1 MDKIKFGIEI
11 GAALSSS
18 YSNTIGSVNKDAVQI
33 GSTLKSLSKIKLDVK
48 EFKRLKQDANA
59 NKTELVKMSKAL
71 EDAGLDINDLD
82 GSVKKLSTS
91 MALLKKQS
99 KIRLEADGLRS
110 RLDEQKSSLLTT
122 AAVGYSLKSLVSSY
136 GEVADAQGEIKS
148 LGIDDSGIKKITLA
162 AKKFSNQWAGTTTSQ
177 FISASYDIKSG
188 ISTLSDGAVGEFT
201 KIAALTGVATKS
213 NTAQMTNLFAT
224 GYGIYRDQF
233 ESFGAST
240 IAGWNNLSQEEKDI
254 KFGEYFSSGISNTVQ
269 AFKTNGGEMSAAL
282 SNLGASATSAGV
294 SFQEQLSILGQL
306 QTTMSGSEAA
316 TKYRAFL
323 SSAQG
328 AGEKLDLQFTDANNQ
343 LLPMLDIIDN
353 LKNKYG
359 DTLDEVEKAELK
371 KAFGTD
377 EAVQMI
383 NLLYNK
389 TDQVGSNMNSLK
401 TSLQG
406 GMDKTVQ
413 MAKDI
418 NAGPNKSFAIL
429 GQQIGNL
436 AATIGKTLAPAATL
450 IASGLGKIVKGV
462 DWLSE
467 TFPGLT
473 SFVFGLGGSL
483 LGLVVVYRTVAIA
496 STFLKLQTLL
506 LKGSYLGFL
515 AKFPQIL
522 IGMKSI
528 GSTLSVNSIKTA
540 ALSAKTWALNVANK
554 ALSAGSL
561 VLGTSLKV
569 LGAAVG
575 FVGKTFVW
583 LGRALMAN
591 PIGLI
596 IGVIAG
602 GAYLIYSYWEPIKG
616 FFGGLWDSVKSI
628 FNGAWDGIKKA
639 FSFTPIG
646 MLVGAWEPIKG
657 FFGGLWNGVSSIFSG
672 AWDGIKKGLSFTPL
686 GLILSNWEPIK
697 QYFLDLWDG
706 LVGGFLKTFE
716 KIGNVWSDVKSFFGF
731 GGDEE
736 KKDISLGSTKKEEYF
751 KDTKLKEVYKPADIK
766 PVNNRS
772 LTTVENKKTVE
783 SSTPGTAYK
792 ESVAKKPKEPSKVK
806 QTAAA
811 VMIGS
816 SLVSVPATPGE
827 AATVQPKA
835 KTEMVSQSKTVSSPA
850 SYTVQVTFTGD
861 IVVQSKDGK
870 VVESGQ
876 LKDNIEEQVR
886 VALARLKDEK
896 KNRSFEDEVI

>member
-11 GAALSSS
+11 GATVSSS
-18 YSNTIGSVNKDAVQI
+18 LKSSIGAAYKSIDGLKDKVNLLNTQRVSLRKINTESSKAELKKVNKQLLQLKKDAI
-33 GSTLKSLSKIKLDVK
+33 IKIKL
-48 EFKRLKQDANA
+48 EA
-59 NKTELVKMSKAL
+59 
-71 EDAGLDINDLD
+71 
-82 GSVKKLSTS
+82 
-91 MALLKKQS
+91 KKQELLDQKNAILGLLGS
-99 KIRLEADGLRS
+99 AMVISAPISARLNVE
-110 RLDEQKSSLLTT
+110 K
-122 AAVGYSLKSLVSSY
+122 
-136 GEVADAQGEIKS
+136 AQGDIAS
-148 LGIDDSGIKKITLA
+148 LGIDEKGIGLITEA
-162 AKKFSNQWAGTTTSQ
+162 GRKFSNEFAGTTTPD
-177 FISASYDIKSG
+177 FIRASYDIKSG
-188 ISTLSDGAVGEFT
+188 IAS
-201 KIAALTGVATKS
+201 LTDEGVAQFTRLSAMTATATKAT
-213 NTAQMTNLFAT
+213 TAEMTKLFAL
-224 GYGIYRDQF
+224 GHGIYRDQF
-233 ESFGAST
+233 DSDFE
-240 IAGWNNLSQEEKDI
+240 
-254 KFGEYFSSGISNTVQ
+254 FGEKFSSAISASVQ
-269 AFKTNGGEMSAAL
+269 AFRTDGADLSAGL
-282 SNLGASATSAGV
+282 STLGATATKMGV
-294 SFQEQLSILGQL
+294 SLAEQLSILGN
-306 QTTMSGSEAA
+306 SKGAFNSSSEAA
-316 TKYRAFL
+316 TSYRAFL
-323 SSAQG
+323 NGVGKAQ
-328 AGEKLDLQFTDANNQ
+328 EKLGLQFTDSEGKM
-343 LLPMLDIIDN
+343 LPMTQILQKLQDEF
-353 LKNKYG
+353 G
-359 DTLDEVEKAELK
+359 DLSKVETMDEIT
-371 KAFGTD
+371 KAFGST
-377 EAVQMI
+377 EATKMI
-383 NLLYNK
+383 TALIDKNK
-389 TDQVGSNMNSLK
+389 ELEQS
-401 TSLQG
+401 Q
-406 GMDKTVQ
+406 
-413 MAKDI
+413 KDI
-418 NAGPNKSFAIL
+418 SKAMEEGTTLTQKMAEARQSGRGFELL

-436 AATIGKTLAPAATL
+436 GASIGKIFMPAAALLASTIGVVVTGLDAFINEFPVISSVVGGVALGIFGLVAAIKIATISKTLFQMATITL
-450 IASGLGKIVKGV
+450 R
-462 DWLSE
+462 
-467 TFPGLT
+467 
-473 SFVFGLGGSL
+473 GSL
-483 LGLVVVYRTVAIA
+483 LAQVPL
-496 STFLKLQTLL
+496 LNTLRL
-506 LKGSYLGFL
+506 SFNRLSL
-515 AKFPQIL
+515 AKIRTTIQ
-522 IGMKSI
+522 
-528 GSTLSVNSIKTA
+528 TTA
-540 ALSAKTWALNVANK
+540 MTAKNWIALASQK

-751 KDTKLKEVYKPADIK
+751 KDTQLKEVYKPADIK

-772 LTTVENKKTVE
+772 FTTVENKKTVE

-835 KTEMVSQSKTVSSPA
+835 KTEMVSQNKTVSSPA

-886 VALARLKDEK
+886 VALARLNDEK

>member
-162 AKKFSNQWAGTTTSQ
+162 AKEFSNQWAGTTTSQ

-359 DTLDEVEKAELK
+359 DTLDAVEKAELK

-383 NLLYNK
+383 DLLYNK

-628 FNGAWDGIKKA
+628 FNGAWDGIKK
-639 FSFTPIG
+639 
-646 MLVGAWEPIKG
+646 
-657 FFGGLWNGVSSIFSG
+657 
-672 AWDGIKKGLSFTPL
+672 GLSFTPL

-772 LTTVENKKTVE
+772 FTTVENKKTVE